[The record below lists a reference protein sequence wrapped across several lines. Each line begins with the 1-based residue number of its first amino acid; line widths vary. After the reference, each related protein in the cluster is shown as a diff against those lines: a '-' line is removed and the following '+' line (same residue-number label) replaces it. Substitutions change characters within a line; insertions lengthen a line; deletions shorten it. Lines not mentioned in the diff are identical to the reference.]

1 MLSEEV
7 LDILACPVCK
17 GRLQSDAAALKLICL
32 PCGLGFS
39 VKDGI
44 PVLLANEAE
53 VIHTSGGAGPCPD

>member
-1 MLSEEV
+1 MLSDEL

-32 PCGLGFS
+32 PCGLGFP

-53 VIHTSGGAGPCPD
+53 HIHKPGSVAPCPE

>member
-1 MLSEEV
+1 MLSEEL

-17 GRLQSDAAALKLICL
+17 GRLQADSAARKLICL
-32 PCGLGFS
+32 PCGLAFP

-53 VIHTSGGAGPCPD
+53 DYHKPGSAGPCQD